1 MFSKNLKE
9 YRVAE
14 SDDKKKLHCKNE
26 TIEILN
32 AAISLNFQ
40 INIIFNLVVHS
51 FFFEIYFFNLFFEF
65 KQSTCWL

>member
-14 SDDKKKLHCKNE
+14 SDDKKKLHYKNE

-51 FFFEIYFFNLFFEF
+51 FFFEIYFLNLFFEF